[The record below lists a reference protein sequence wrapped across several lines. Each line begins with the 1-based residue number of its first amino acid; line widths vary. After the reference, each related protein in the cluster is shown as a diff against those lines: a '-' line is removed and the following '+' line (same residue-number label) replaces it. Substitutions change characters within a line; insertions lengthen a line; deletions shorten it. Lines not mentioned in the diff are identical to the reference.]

1 MLVAVESGL
10 MGGFGKTGFIGSFSR
25 DKIKLGTSTLS
36 SSNLFCALAYFLML
50 LSALFWWLLFEV
62 RPYKLTIVGLK

>member
-1 MLVAVESGL
+1 LVAVESGL
-10 MGGFGKTGFIGSFSR
+10 MGGFGNTGLMGSSPR

-50 LSALFWWLLFEV
+50 LSALF
-62 RPYKLTIVGLK
+62 